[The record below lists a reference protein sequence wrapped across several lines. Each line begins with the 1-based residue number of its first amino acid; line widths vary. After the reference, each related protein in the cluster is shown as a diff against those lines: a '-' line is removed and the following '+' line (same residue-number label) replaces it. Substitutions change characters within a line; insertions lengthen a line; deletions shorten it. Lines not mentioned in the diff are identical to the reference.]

1 MQAALSRHLDAHH
14 GLAQYSRANL
24 LFFSL
29 QAEQATRIKAAA
41 QAKEG
46 LR

>member
-1 MQAALSRHLDAHH
+1 MARRNTSKGEFTL
-14 GLAQYSRANL
+14 
-24 LFFSL
+24 SL